1 MTRIVIPE
9 FITGTALIQ
18 DRLSKLGDLKVYDDK
33 PDPETWLK
41 RCRQVDVICCGKTN
55 LRLKVNELKD
65 VFVSVPFVGVGWID
79 KNIIKKNNVTISYS
93 PGCNKEAVSEWIV
106 SMLINLVRRFP
117 EQINRKEAYDKL
129 PIVGMGL
136 KGRKVT
142 ILGSG
147 NVGSYTGDVLER
159 FDMKVRYFKRG
170 NDLKES
176 VKDADVVINTLSTN
190 PSTTGIL
197 DKEFFRSMKKG
208 SFFISV
214 TDTQQC
220 NDDDVLEALNK
231 GILAGVAHD
240 SGGIAAWNINDP
252 DYRKYLNHPNVIVTP
267 HIAWS
272 SDVADV
278 QGNNIMIDNVE
289 AFLRGTPQNIYK

>member
-9 FITGTALIQ
+9 LITGTALIQ
-18 DRLSKLGDLKVYDDK
+18 ERLSKLGELKVYNDR
-33 PDPETWLK
+33 PDPETWLE
-41 RCRQVDVICCGKTN
+41 RCRQADVICCGKGN

-79 KNIIKKNNVTISYS
+79 KDIMKKNNVTISYS

-129 PIVGMGL
+129 PIIGMGL

-147 NVGSYTGDVLER
+147 NVGRYTGDVLEK
-159 FDMKVRYFKRG
+159 FEMKVRYFKRG
-170 NDLKES
+170 DDLKES
-176 VKDADVVINTLSTN
+176 VRDADVVINTLSTN

-197 DKEFFRSMKKG
+197 DKEFFRSLKKG

-214 TDTQQC
+214 TDAQQC

-231 GILAGVAHD
+231 GILAGCTRFRRN
-240 SGGIAAWNINDP
+240 SGLE
-252 DYRKYLNHPNVIVTP
+252 Y
-267 HIAWS
+267 
-272 SDVADV
+272 
-278 QGNNIMIDNVE
+278 Q
-289 AFLRGTPQNIYK
+289 